1 MWFRGGASM
10 HRCATA
16 VGLVGYAAWCVVYA
30 IVALVACVIVGLPLL
45 LLFALDAVVGER
57 APAGSLTIVP
67 PAPPQQPVSV
77 PVFTHRAA

>member
-1 MWFRGGASM
+1 M

-16 VGLVGYAAWCVVYA
+16 VGLVGYVAWCVVYA

-45 LLFALDAVVGER
+45 LLVALDAVVGDR
-57 APAGSLTIVP
+57 ATGSSLAIVP

-77 PVFTHRAA
+77 PLFTHRAA

>member
-1 MWFRGGASM
+1 M

-30 IVALVACVIVGLPLL
+30 FIALVTCVIVGLPILL
-45 LLFALDAVVGER
+45 LVALDAVVGER
-57 APAGSLTIVP
+57 APAGSLAIVP

-77 PVFTHRAA
+77 PALTRRAA